1 MGKKIQDMTD
11 DELLA
16 EIERLRAVPMPQA
29 PAPASRR
36 PKRLDEAAAP
46 RRKSVFDQ
54 LDE

>member
-1 MGKKIQDMTD
+1 MGKKISEMSD

-29 PAPASRR
+29 PEPRARR
-36 PKRLDEAAAP
+36 PKRLDESKP

-54 LDE
+54 LRED